1 MSYMRACMPS
11 KNMDIDYGKSSLQ
24 KKPKNNRGKGGGHPN
39 MPSSEIKFDNDDD
52 ERNSDDSDG
61 IDRGFSLV
69 DLPSD
74 MIKVPEEKLKKSKTS
89 KSLGNSLGNSQNKTE
104 FDSSN
109 KADSAE

>member
-1 MSYMRACMPS
+1 
-11 KNMDIDYGKSSLQ
+11 
-24 KKPKNNRGKGGGHPN
+24 
-39 MPSSEIKFDNDDD
+39 MPSSEIRFADDD
-52 ERNSDDSDG
+52 DDRKSDDSDG

-74 MIKVPEEKLKKSKTS
+74 MIKVPEEKLKKSKTA

-104 FDSSN
+104 IDSSN